1 MLRLRLR
8 LRLIQP
14 GKPTPNG
21 FIESINGRF
30 HDECLNEHFSAISF
44 RLGNSLNDIAPA
56 EFIRGLRKTKIHY
69 LALSRY

>member
-1 MLRLRLR
+1 M

-30 HDECLNEHFSAISF
+30 HDECLNEHCSAISF

-56 EFIRGLRKTKIHY
+56 EFIRGLRKYEDLLFSTVTV
-69 LALSRY
+69 LNLG